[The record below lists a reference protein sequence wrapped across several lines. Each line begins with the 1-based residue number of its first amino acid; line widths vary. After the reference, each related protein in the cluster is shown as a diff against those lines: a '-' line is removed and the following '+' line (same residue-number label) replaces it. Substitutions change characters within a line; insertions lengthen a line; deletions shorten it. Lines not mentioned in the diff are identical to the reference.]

1 MAIDPVSTAAGIARL
16 IFVQDNAPATLTVDD
31 LQTLATAID
40 AQMTANNDSFIA
52 ALPPD
57 LVAALTAEQV
67 NQAIAYVGTQRTTT

>member
-1 MAIDPVSTAAGIARL
+1 MAIDPVSTATGIANL

-40 AQMTANNDSFIA
+40 AQMTANSESFIA

-57 LVAALTAEQV
+57 LVAALTPQQL
-67 NQAIAYVGTQRTTT
+67 NQAIAYVGTQRTT